1 MIAVALGACAIALTA
16 AALAAPVVATAA
28 ALGMGAA
35 IFGGASLGALAVTV
49 SATEADEKRIDY

>member
-16 AALAAPVVATAA
+16 APLAAPVVATTA

-49 SATEADEKRIDY
+49 SATEADEKRIAH